1 MELRIVAVGEQPP
14 RWVSDGVQEYT
25 RRMPRQLRTSVTT
38 VRAATSKGNDDIK
51 RQRADE
57 GRRLLKASEG
67 CRRIALDE
75 GGKAWD
81 TPGLARRLDD
91 WLMDGADVALLI
103 GGADGLDPACL
114 EGADHRWSLSAL
126 TLPHM
131 LVRVIV
137 AEQLYRAWTVL
148 NNHPYH
154 RG

>member
-38 VRAATSKGNDDIK
+38 VRAATAKGNEDIE

-67 CRRIALDE
+67 CYRVALDE

-103 GGADGLDPACL
+103 GGADGLDSACL
-114 EGADHRWSLSAL
+114 EGADYRWSLSAL